1 MKRIAIITAAALL
14 AGSAAAQESKYDIGG
29 ALLDHDILSA
39 PAVFSLSQ
47 QQTFGTARS
56 MGMGGAFTSLGA
68 DLASVAINPAG
79 LGMYRHNDV
88 SITPALGI
96 SHAHNRGGSLY
107 NYGDNNSTRFTVN
120 SVGAS
125 FKVHEGSGN
134 LVAVNF
140 AIAYNKVADYNYSTS
155 FSSLGD
161 VSSYADLLA
170 TQANAAGL
178 GINNDNKINM
188 GGLVDYDMN
197 PYQWNA
203 VLGYKAGL
211 IDIPEG
217 GNGMWFP
224 NEIGNGA
231 VIDQFYN
238 LKSRGSA
245 GEYSFAVGF
254 NINNIVYLGASLD
267 IPSIDRRQDIYYG
280 EEIRYPDGAPSGKD
294 TPYQLD
300 YFNYNQVTRV
310 NGSGVGA
317 KFGVTVRPVANLRIG
332 FAVHTPRYYS
342 VTYRYQAQMSSRAY
356 SAGDNPAGYELENG
370 FVYADETSPL
380 LIDDGA
386 YKWNFTT
393 PTRLLAG
400 ISYTVG
406 SVAAFALDYQYDAY
420 GGVRVKHAPYLE
432 TGGFNSLLREY
443 MKGSHTVRAGIEVK
457 PAPVV
462 ALRVGGGYT
471 SRMVVRDVMF
481 SESVPADAWYCT
493 AGVGFRLSPIVYL
506 DLAYSYRKDDYTD
519 YRLYYAINKT
529 NPADVNQSGEF
540 STDYSRHNIALTLG
554 FRF

>member
-1 MKRIAIITAAALL
+1 MKRIAIITASLVF
-14 AGSAAAQESKYDIGG
+14 AGSVAAQEYNIGG

-39 PAVFSLSQ
+39 PAIFALSQ

-68 DLASVAINPAG
+68 DLSSVTINPAG

-88 SITPALGI
+88 SITPALNI
-96 SHAHNRGGSLY
+96 SHAHNGGGSIY

-120 SVGAS
+120 NFGAS

-170 TQANAAGL
+170 TQANAAGM
-178 GINNDNKINM
+178 GINNDGKINL
-188 GGLVDYDMN
+188 GGLVNYDMN
-197 PYQWNA
+197 PYHWNA
-203 VLGYKAGL
+203 VLGYKMGL
-211 IDIPEG
+211 INDL
-217 GNGMWFP
+217 GNGWFP
-224 NEIGNGA
+224 DEIGDGA
-231 VIDQFYN
+231 AIDQFYN
-238 LKSRGSA
+238 LNSRGSA

-267 IPSIDRRQDIYYG
+267 IPSLNRRQDIYYG
-280 EEIRYPDGAPSGKD
+280 EEIHYPNGAPSGED

-310 NGSGVGA
+310 DGSGVGA
-317 KFGVTVRPVANLRIG
+317 KFGVTLRPIQNLRIG

-342 VTYRYQAQMSSRAY
+342 VTYKYQAQMSSRAY
-356 SAGDNPAGYELENG
+356 SAGSNPAGYELDGG
-370 FVYADETSPL
+370 FTYADETSPL
-380 LIDDGA
+380 LIDEGS
-386 YKWNFTT
+386 YKWNFIT

-400 ISYTVG
+400 ISYTAG

-420 GGVRVKHAPYLE
+420 GGVRVKHAPYLDKGE
-432 TGGFNSLLREY
+432 FNSLLHEY
-443 MKGSHTVRAGIEVK
+443 MKGSHTIRAGIEVK
-457 PAPVV
+457 PVPLF

-471 SRMVVRDVMF
+471 SRMVARDVMF
-481 SESVPADAWYCT
+481 SESVPVDAWYCT
-493 AGVGFRLSPIVYL
+493 AGMGFRLSSIVYL

-519 YRLYYAINKT
+519 YRLYYAVNSA
-529 NPADVNQSGEF
+529 NASDVNQSGEF